1 VSEKEEHSGN
11 FSDPVSRVPMGFLQ
25 QAVEI
30 NPERWAAVQP
40 WMAALLAE
48 RPALPPRDFPL
59 TEAEQEG
66 VLPWL
71 AWRLHEAGLMGA
83 IGEAEGA
90 ARAVLNRCAAWLM
103 FGEQELER
111 LLDAADRAGV
121 ELVAIKGHAV
131 GRTLYP
137 GAPCR
142 PTGDFDFLVAPG
154 QAQAARDMMAR
165 EGYRQY
171 HWYIGHY
178 WLACLSFHHIEDGRR
193 KHAMDLHW
201 DITNRMYFRE
211 RVDLSAVVQRALE
224 VPCGNRTIRVTDLID
239 STIIAC
245 VHLAAF
251 SPGTPVQMRWLL
263 DVRLLL
269 EVLSDDEIAVLVE
282 RAAAW
287 AAVEACLVFGEA
299 AARLDD
305 APALQPA
312 LDALRAAASE
322 ARMAEYD
329 RAMRSRGFD
338 LWSYWRRLPLKGKA
352 MLPIEGARRMVRRQ
366 H

>member
-1 VSEKEEHSGN
+1 VSKKEEHSGN
-11 FSDPVSRVPMGFLQ
+11 FSDPASRFPMAFLRQ
-25 QAVEI
+25 PVEI
-30 NPERWAAVQP
+30 NAPRWAAVQP
-40 WMAALLAE
+40 WMAALLAA
-48 RPALPPRDFPL
+48 RPALPAGEFPL
-59 TEAEQEG
+59 AEAEQEG

-71 AWRLHEAGLMGA
+71 AWRLHEAGLLGA

-103 FGEQELER
+103 FGEQEIER
-111 LLDAADRAGV
+111 LLDVADRAGV

-178 WLACLSFHHIEDGRR
+178 WLASLSFHCIEDGLS

-211 RVDLSAVVQRALE
+211 RIDLAAVVHRALE
-224 VPCGNRTIRVTDLID
+224 VPCGSRTIRVTDLID

-251 SPGTPVQMRWLL
+251 PPGTPVQMRWLL

-269 EVLSDDEIAVLVE
+269 EALSADEIALLIE
-282 RAAAW
+282 RAAGW

-312 LDALRAAASE
+312 LEALRAATSE
-322 ARMAEYD
+322 KRMAEYD
-329 RAMRSRGFD
+329 RTIRSRGFD

-352 MLPIEGARRMVRRQ
+352 MLPIEAARRMVRR
-366 H
+366 